1 MIIKHDIPTF
11 AQVTTVFSVELWT
24 AYIAFSRH
32 VHAPWPCLVHQC
44 RAAKVK
50 SSKQSCSAVVTSS
63 ATMGAPAPG
72 LLASMTQIHGLAHV
86 THTAATLSPCSCDSS
101 PEKAA
106 EGFRFD
112 MSSCKDWFA
121 GYLVQ
126 KHVCIYIVLYIYIY
140 ISERRCFSNRT

>member
-1 MIIKHDIPTF
+1 
-11 AQVTTVFSVELWT
+11 
-24 AYIAFSRH
+24 
-32 VHAPWPCLVHQC
+32 
-44 RAAKVK
+44 
-50 SSKQSCSAVVTSS
+50 
-63 ATMGAPAPG
+63 MGAPAPG

-140 ISERRCFSNRT
+140 QRATMFLKQNLREEGVNER